1 ESERCWFGDHASC
14 GKALHQWFWT
24 EMNPPRAAERVPPGV
39 PGRTIILAGQERYV
53 RGQAPPDS
61 RLAVA
66 VLQCGH
72 FPGPSC
78 CDDEDG
84 NDVING
90 PGDRASPPA
99 RTARTGIDPQAT
111 AGRIGRSFQ
120 TDV

>member
-1 ESERCWFGDHASC
+1 MWKSLTAVVLDADEPSAGRGARS
-14 GKALHQWFWT
+14 
-24 EMNPPRAAERVPPGV
+24 PGV

-84 NDVING
+84 NGEGATLDVS
-90 PGDRASPPA
+90 GDAEGDTTLEPEAVDVEEPA
-99 RTARTGIDPQAT
+99 EA
-111 AGRIGRSFQ
+111 
-120 TDV
+120 